1 MLVEANNGFGK
12 AALLLFMS
20 KSVQKIKMFYA
31 GMSFMIVTKNL
42 IFHGICNVQFRTI
55 QMTAC
60 LDENIK
66 LSDIGH
72 NKMMLTVQMLSY

>member
-31 GMSFMIVTKNL
+31 GMSLMNVTKNL
-42 IFHGICNVQFRTI
+42 VFYGICNVQFRTI
-55 QMTAC
+55 QMRAC
-60 LDENIK
+60 LDEK
-66 LSDIGH
+66 H
-72 NKMMLTVQMLSY
+72 NENDVNGADA